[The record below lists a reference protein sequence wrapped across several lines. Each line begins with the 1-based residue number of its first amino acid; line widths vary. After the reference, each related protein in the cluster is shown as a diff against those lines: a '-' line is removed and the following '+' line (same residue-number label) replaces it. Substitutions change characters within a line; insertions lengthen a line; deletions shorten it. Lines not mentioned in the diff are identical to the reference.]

1 MELRHLRYF
10 IAVAEE
16 LNFTRAAERLR
27 TAQPSLSQQIRDLE
41 DQVGTP
47 LLERTK
53 RRVALTAAGRAFL
66 DEARLVMAQT
76 QRAILMARRAAQ
88 AEQKKLTIGFLPSA
102 EVKIFPSVLSSIRA
116 QFPDTPVE
124 LRHMTTA
131 EQREALAQN
140 SIDVAF
146 MRRPVD
152 GNTLIYEIVL
162 TEKIVVV
169 LPMDHPLAA
178 LERVPLAALAP
189 HPYLRVAPNHA
200 GNLHDITE
208 NHCRAMGVQLQ
219 PIQDVENVLTLLT
232 LIGMGLGFGLLPD
245 YAEHL
250 LFKNV
255 TTRPLAE
262 TAPSVG
268 LAMVRRVGCD
278 FPALAAFVDLVRQVA
293 GIK

>member
-1 MELRHLRYF
+1 MELRHIRYF

-41 DQVGTP
+41 EEVGTP

-53 RRVALTAAGRAFL
+53 RRVALTTAGRAFL

-76 QRAILMARRAAQ
+76 QRALMMARRAAQ

-116 QFPDTPVE
+116 QFPDVQVE

-131 EQREALAQN
+131 EQRDALVN
-140 SIDVAF
+140 GSIDVAF
-146 MRRPVD
+146 MRLPVD
-152 GNTLIYEIVL
+152 ESTMIWDVVL
-162 TEKIVVV
+162 MEKIVAV
-169 LPMDHPLAA
+169 LPENHPLAE
-178 LERVPLAALAP
+178 LEQVPLASLAP
-189 HPYLRVAPNHA
+189 FPYLRVAPNHA

-208 NHCRAMGVQLQ
+208 GYCRAKGVQLQ

-232 LIGMGLGFGLLPD
+232 LIGMGIGFGLLPD
-245 YAEHL
+245 YADHL

-255 TTRPLAE
+255 TTRPLE
-262 TAPSVG
+262 EPAPMVG
-268 LAMVRRVGCD
+268 LAMVRRADRG
-278 FPALAAFVDLVRQVA
+278 FPALAGFLDLVKRAVSLD
-293 GIK
+293 

>member
-1 MELRHLRYF
+1 MELRHIRYF

-41 DQVGTP
+41 EEIGTP

-76 QRAILMARRAAQ
+76 QRALTMARRAAE
-88 AEQKKLTIGFLPSA
+88 AEQTKLTIGFLPSA
-102 EVKIFPSVLSSIRA
+102 EVKIFPSVLSAMRA
-116 QFPDTPVE
+116 QYPDVTVE

-131 EQREALAQN
+131 EQREALEN
-140 SIDVAF
+140 GTIDVAF
-146 MRRPVD
+146 MRLPVD
-152 GNTLIYEIVL
+152 GAAMIHDVVL
-162 TEKIVVV
+162 TEKLVVV
-169 LPMDHPLAA
+169 LPERHPLTA
-178 LERVPLAALAP
+178 LDRVPLADLAP
-189 HPYLRVAPNHA
+189 FPYLRVAPNHA

-208 NHCRAMGVQLQ
+208 GHCRVMGVQLR
-219 PIQDVENVLTLLT
+219 PVQDVENVLTLLT
-232 LIGMGLGFGLLPD
+232 LVGMGIGFALLPD

-255 TTRPLAE
+255 TTRPLAD
-262 TAPSVG
+262 ASPLVG
-268 LAMVRRVGCD
+268 LAMARRADRD
-278 FPALAAFVDLVRQVA
+278 FPALAGFVALAKRVTDV
-293 GIK
+293 K

>member
-1 MELRHLRYF
+1 MELRHIRYF

-41 DQVGTP
+41 EEVGTP

-76 QRAILMARRAAQ
+76 QRAIMMARRAAQ
-88 AEQKKLTIGFLPSA
+88 ADQRKLTIGFLPSA
-102 EVKIFPSVLSSIRA
+102 EVKIFPSVLSSMRA
-116 QFPDTPVE
+116 EFPDVPVE
-124 LRHMTTA
+124 LRHMTTG
-131 EQREALAQN
+131 EQRDALAN
-140 SIDVAF
+140 GSIDVGF
-146 MRRPVD
+146 MRLPVD
-152 GNTLIYEIVL
+152 EAMMVHDVVL
-162 TEKIVVV
+162 MEKLVVV
-169 LPMDHPLAA
+169 LPADHPLAT
-178 LERVPLAALAP
+178 LDRVPLTALAR
-189 HPYLRVAPNHA
+189 HPYLRVAPSHA

-208 NHCRAMGVQLQ
+208 AYCRAKGVQLR

-250 LFKNV
+250 VFKNV
-255 TTRPLAE
+255 TTRCLAE
-262 TAPSVG
+262 PPPTVG
-268 LAMVRRVGCD
+268 LAMVRRADRD
-278 FPALAAFVDLVRQVA
+278 FPALAAFVELVLQATEPV
-293 GIK
+293 

>member
-1 MELRHLRYF
+1 MELRHIRYF

-41 DQVGTP
+41 EEVGTP

-76 QRAILMARRAAQ
+76 QRALMMARRAAQ

-116 QFPDTPVE
+116 QFPDVQVE

-131 EQREALAQN
+131 EQRDALVN
-140 SIDVAF
+140 GSIDVAF
-146 MRRPVD
+146 MRLPVD
-152 GNTLIYEIVL
+152 ESTMIWDVVL
-162 TEKIVVV
+162 MEKIVAV
-169 LPMDHPLAA
+169 LPENHPLAE
-178 LERVPLAALAP
+178 LEQVPLASLAP
-189 HPYLRVAPNHA
+189 FPYLRVAPNHA

-208 NHCRAMGVQLQ
+208 GYCRAKGVQLQ

-232 LIGMGLGFGLLPD
+232 LIGMGIGFGLLPD
-245 YAEHL
+245 YADHL

-262 TAPSVG
+262 PAPLVG
-268 LAMVRRVGCD
+268 LAMVRRADRG
-278 FPALAAFVDLVRQVA
+278 FPALAGFLDLVKRAVSLD
-293 GIK
+293 

>member
-1 MELRHLRYF
+1 MELRHIRYF

-41 DQVGTP
+41 EEVGTP

-76 QRAILMARRAAQ
+76 QRAVMMARRAAQ

-116 QFPDTPVE
+116 LYPDIQVE

-131 EQREALAQN
+131 EQRDALTTG
-140 SIDVAF
+140 SIDIAF
-146 MRRPVD
+146 MRLPVD
-152 GNTLIYEIVL
+152 EIAMVYDVVL
-162 TEKIVVV
+162 MERVVVV
-169 LPMDHPLAA
+169 LPESHPLARLDEIP
-178 LERVPLAALAP
+178 LESLAEF
-189 HPYLRVAPNHA
+189 PYLRVAPNHA
-200 GNLHDITE
+200 GNLHEITE
-208 NHCRAMGVQLQ
+208 NHCRAMGVPLR
-219 PIQDVENVLTLLT
+219 PLQDVENVLTLLT
-232 LIGMGLGFGLLPD
+232 LIGMGIGFGLLPD

-250 LFKNV
+250 VFKNV
-255 TTRPLAE
+255 TTRRLAGP
-262 TAPSVG
+262 APMVE
-268 LAMVRRVGCD
+268 LAMVRRADRD
-278 FPALAAFVDLVRQVA
+278 FAALSGFVDLVKRAVH
-293 GIK
+293 KD